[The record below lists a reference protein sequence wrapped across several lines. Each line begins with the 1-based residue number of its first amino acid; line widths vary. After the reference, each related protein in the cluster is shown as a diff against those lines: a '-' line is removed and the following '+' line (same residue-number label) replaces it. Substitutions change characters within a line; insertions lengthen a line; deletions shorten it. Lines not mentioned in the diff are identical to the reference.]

1 MSLFE
6 RMLESVNQ
14 VRPTDEQLAIA
25 RKLGLNV
32 KPGMSLDDVSRL
44 ISEARSNAP
53 PNKDLL
59 ARANNLGIVVT
70 PEMSS
75 DDVRKLI
82 ERADS
87 SGMFTQHQMA
97 EALALGISIRD
108 EMSYAEVATLI
119 RQAQIR
125 NPPLEKQLELCEQIG
140 LPVKPGMNRGQVERL
155 LEYASKNPRYAAKF
169 QAFDPARLAEL
180 DRKLRQQFGDAMVD
194 RLDRWRE
201 RLGRGQ
207 FLIEYKKGKD
217 VFVDVAII
225 EFVEIK
231 EGKRPYIEV
240 GVALPLVVK
249 DENGNDYLEWGTD
262 ELLPAGSFLHIKRLK
277 SDLAASDLNDY
288 SRLVEFGKQCA
299 KERVH
304 KPGSSEK

>member
-32 KPGMSLDDVSRL
+32 KPGMSQDDVSRL
-44 ISEARSNAP
+44 ISEARSCAP

-70 PEMSS
+70 TEMSS

-82 ERADS
+82 ERADA

-97 EALALGISIRD
+97 EALALGISLRD

-125 NPPLEKQLELCEQIG
+125 NPPLEKQLQLCEQIG
-140 LPVKPGMNRGQVERL
+140 LPIKPGMNLGQVERL
-155 LEYASKNPRYAAKF
+155 LEYASKNPKYARKF
-169 QAFDPARLAEL
+169 QEHDPARLAEL
-180 DRKLRQQFGDAMVD
+180 DRKQRQQYGDALVD
-194 RLDRWRE
+194 RLYRWRK
-201 RLGRGQ
+201 RLGPGH
-207 FLIEYKKGKD
+207 FLIEYKKGKE
-217 VFVDVAII
+217 VFVDVAVI

-231 EGKRPYIEV
+231 QGKRPYIEV
-240 GVALPLVVK
+240 GLALPLVVQE
-249 DENGNDYLEWGTD
+249 DNGNDYLEWGTD
-262 ELLPAGSFLHIKRLK
+262 ESLPAESFLHIKRLK
-277 SDLAASDLNDY
+277 SNLAASDLKDY
-288 SRLVEFGKQCA
+288 SRLVAYGKQCA
-299 KERVH
+299 RERNH
-304 KPGSSEK
+304 SSAIPGK